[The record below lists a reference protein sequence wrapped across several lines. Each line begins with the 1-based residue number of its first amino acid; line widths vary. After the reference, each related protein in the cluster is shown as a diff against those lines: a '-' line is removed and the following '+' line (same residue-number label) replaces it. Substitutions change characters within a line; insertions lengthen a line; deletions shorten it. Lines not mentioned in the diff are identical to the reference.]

1 MTAVEDYL
9 ETFED
14 TGAIRIKGHRI
25 GLEHVLEQYKAGKS
39 AEEIARYF
47 PSLSLEKI
55 YAALLYY
62 FQHQEEMEQY
72 LRDYEELGRRMQ
84 VEAEANPSPVSQRLR
99 KLWRE
104 MQEEKRRATAASP
117 R

>member
-9 ETFED
+9 EFFED

-39 AEEIARYF
+39 PEEIARYF
-47 PSLSLEKI
+47 PSLSLEQI
-55 YAALLYY
+55 YAAILYY
-62 FQHQEEMEQY
+62 FANRDTVDAY
-72 LRDYEELGRRMQ
+72 LQRLDEITRELI
-84 VEAEANPSPVSQRLR
+84 AKSDANPSAASLRLR

-104 MQEEKRRATAASP
+104 MQEEKRRANEVPA